1 MFLFY
6 LISIIND
13 KYKIITFELNNKAT
27 QLLSKLNEQLNFTDL
42 EIDDPILRSEDAIN
56 IIINSVEK
64 LKTIFEKERI
74 KSHEQEIDFFKNIKP
89 RFTSKLIYYN
99 AIFKIETKKPHG
111 GERILKKY
119 LNNELNKLKRYFDN
133 NLDFYK
139 YYRTGSNYLDHKY
152 FTRGKF
158 DIKLALD
165 SFYFE
170 VDHSFS
176 TSHDFK
182 VAKIMA
188 HDLIQVYL
196 EDKLLMMENR
206 EPREKS
212 QVNPKI
218 KQNWT
223 GSKVALIELLY
234 ALHTEG
240 VFNNG
245 ASDLKD
251 IAEYFENIFNI
262 DLGQYHRAF
271 LEIRV
276 RKSEPT
282 KFLNTLKDK
291 LVRRMENTDDL
302 L

>member
-1 MFLFY
+1 M
-6 LISIIND
+6 NQ
-13 KYKIITFELNNKAT
+13 KYTI
-27 QLLSKLNEQLNFTDL
+27 LLHDLNEQLNFIDL
-42 EIDDPILRSEDAIN
+42 EIDDQIKKCEQAITIILESIN
-56 IIINSVEK
+56 E
-64 LKTIFEKERI
+64 LKKATI
-74 KSHEQEIDFFKNIKP
+74 KSNFKSQNEEIQFFKDIKP
-89 RFTSKLIYYN
+89 KFTSKLIYYN
-99 AIFKIETKKPHG
+99 TIFKIETKKPHG

-119 LNNELNKLKRYFDN
+119 LNNELDKLKRYFDN

-152 FTRGKF
+152 FSRGKI

-170 VDHSFS
+170 VDHSYS

-196 EDKLLMMENR
+196 EDQLLMLENK
-206 EPREKS
+206 EPKEKS
-212 QVNPKI
+212 QVNPKV
-218 KQNWT
+218 KQTWT

-245 ASDLKD
+245 SSDLKD
-251 IAEYFENIFNI
+251 IAEYFESIFNI
-262 DLGQYHRAF
+262 NLGQYHRAF
-271 LEIRV
+271 LEIRM
-276 RKSEPT
+276 RKSDQT
-282 KFLNTLKDK
+282 KFLNALKEK
-291 LVRRMENTDDL
+291 LIKRMENTDDL

>member
-1 MFLFY
+1 MNTK
-6 LISIIND
+6 SI
-13 KYKIITFELNNKAT
+13 
-27 QLLSKLNEQLNFTDL
+27 LLLTKLNEQLNFTDI
-42 EIDDPILRSEDAIN
+42 EIDDPIQRSENAVN
-56 IIINSVEK
+56 IIINAVEK
-64 LKTIFEKERI
+64 LKIIFEKEKT
-74 KSHEQEIDFFKNIKP
+74 KSQEQEIDFFKNIKP
-89 RFTSKLIYYN
+89 KFTSKLIYYN
-99 AIFKIETKKPHG
+99 AIYKIETKKPHG
-111 GERILKKY
+111 GERIVKKY
-119 LNNELNKLKRYFDN
+119 INNELEKLKRYFDS
-133 NLDFYK
+133 NLDFYR
-139 YYRTGSNYLDHKY
+139 YYRTGSNYLDVKY

-170 VDHSFS
+170 ADHSFS

-196 EDKLLMMENR
+196 EDMLLMIENK

-212 QVNPKI
+212 QVNHKL

-223 GSKVALIELLY
+223 GSKVALTELLY

-245 ASDLKD
+245 TSDLKD

-271 LEIRV
+271 LEIRM
-276 RKSEPT
+276 RKSDQT
-282 KFLNTLKDK
+282 KLLNSLKETLIK
-291 LVRRMENTDDL
+291 RMEKTDDL
-302 L
+302 

>member
-1 MFLFY
+1 M
-6 LISIIND
+6 
-13 KYKIITFELNNKAT
+13 NNKAT
-27 QLLSKLNEQLNFTDL
+27 QLLSNLSEQLNFTDL
-42 EIDDPILRSEDAIN
+42 EIDDPIQRSESAIN
-56 IIINSVEK
+56 IIINSIEK
-64 LKTIFEKERI
+64 LKVIFEKEKV
-74 KSHEQEIDFFKNIKP
+74 KSQEIEIDFFKNIKP

-99 AIFKIETKKPHG
+99 TVFKIETKKPHG

-119 LNNELNKLKRYFDN
+119 LNNELDKLKRYFDN

-158 DIKLALD
+158 DIKLTLD

-170 VDHSFS
+170 VDHTFS
-176 TSHDFK
+176 TSHDYK

-196 EDKLLMMENR
+196 EDKLLMLENK
-206 EPREKS
+206 EPKEKS
-212 QVNPKI
+212 QVNPKV
-218 KQNWT
+218 KQTWT

-251 IAEYFENIFNI
+251 VAEYFENIFNI

-271 LEIRV
+271 LEIRM
-276 RKSEPT
+276 RKSDQT
-282 KFLNTLKDK
+282 KFLNSLKEK
-291 LVRRMENTDDL
+291 LVKRMENTDDL

>member
-1 MFLFY
+1 LNHK
-6 LISIIND
+6 IN
-13 KYKIITFELNNKAT
+13 
-27 QLLSKLNEQLNFTDL
+27 LLLTNLNEQLNFTDL
-42 EIDDPILRSEDAIN
+42 EIDDPIQRSESAIN
-56 IIINSVEK
+56 IIVNSIEK
-64 LKTIFEKERI
+64 LKANFEKEKV
-74 KSHEQEIDFFKNIKP
+74 KSLEYEIDFFKNIKP
-89 RFTSKLIYYN
+89 KFTSKLIYYN

-119 LNNELNKLKRYFDN
+119 LNNELDKLKRYFDN

-158 DIKLALD
+158 DVKLALD

-170 VDHSFS
+170 VDHTFS

-196 EDKLLMMENR
+196 EDKLLMLENK
-206 EPREKS
+206 EPKEKS
-212 QVNPKI
+212 QVNPKV
-218 KQNWT
+218 KQTWT

-251 IAEYFENIFNI
+251 VAEYFENIFNI

-271 LEIRV
+271 LEIRM
-276 RKSEPT
+276 RKSDQT
-282 KFLNTLKDK
+282 KFLNALKEK
-291 LVRRMENTDDL
+291 LVKKMENTDDL

>member
-1 MFLFY
+1 M
-6 LISIIND
+6 NP
-13 KYKIITFELNNKAT
+13 KYNI
-27 QLLSKLNEQLNFTDL
+27 LLHQLNEQLNFIDL
-42 EIDDPILRSEDAIN
+42 EIDDQIKKCEQAITIILKSIKE
-56 IIINSVEK
+56 
-64 LKTIFEKERI
+64 LKKTTI
-74 KSHEQEIDFFKNIKP
+74 KSNFKSQNEEIQFFKDIKP
-89 RFTSKLIYYN
+89 KFTSKLIYYN
-99 AIFKIETKKPHG
+99 TIFKIETKKPHG

-119 LNNELNKLKRYFDN
+119 LNNELDKLKRYFDN

-152 FTRGKF
+152 FSRGKI

-170 VDHSFS
+170 VDHSYS

-196 EDKLLMMENR
+196 EDQLLMLENK
-206 EPREKS
+206 EPKEKS
-212 QVNPKI
+212 QVNPKV
-218 KQNWT
+218 KQTWT

-245 ASDLKD
+245 SSDLKD

-262 DLGQYHRAF
+262 NLGQYHRAF
-271 LEIRV
+271 LEIRM
-276 RKSEPT
+276 RKSDQT
-282 KFLNTLKDK
+282 KFLNALKEK
-291 LVRRMENTDDL
+291 LIKRMENTDDL

>member
-1 MFLFY
+1 MKSRALQLF
-6 LISIIND
+6 
-13 KYKIITFELNNKAT
+13 
-27 QLLSKLNEQLNFTDL
+27 SKLNEQLNFADL
-42 EIDDPILRSEDAIN
+42 EIDNPIQRSESAIN
-56 IIINSVEK
+56 IIVNSIEK
-64 LKTIFEKERI
+64 LKIIFEKEKN
-74 KSHEQEIDFFKNIKP
+74 KSQEIEIDFFKNIKP
-89 RFTSKLIYYN
+89 KFTSKLIYYN

-119 LNNELNKLKRYFDN
+119 LNNELDKLKRYFDS
-133 NLDFYK
+133 NLDFYR
-139 YYRTGSNYLDHKY
+139 YYRTGSNYLDIKY
-152 FTRGKF
+152 FTRGKV
-158 DIKLALD
+158 DIKMALD

-170 VDHSFS
+170 ADHSFS

-196 EDKLLMMENR
+196 EDKLLMLENK
-206 EPREKS
+206 EPKEKS
-212 QVNPKI
+212 QVNPKV
-218 KQNWT
+218 KQTWT

-271 LEIRV
+271 LEIRM
-276 RKSEPT
+276 RKSDQT
-282 KFLNTLKDK
+282 KFLNSLKEK
-291 LVRRMENTDDL
+291 LVKRMENTDDL

>member
-1 MFLFY
+1 M
-6 LISIIND
+6 NP
-13 KYKIITFELNNKAT
+13 KYNLLLNN
-27 QLLSKLNEQLNFTDL
+27 LNEQLNFIDL
-42 EIDDPILRSEDAIN
+42 EIDDQIKKCEHAITIILKSIN
-56 IIINSVEK
+56 ELKK
-64 LKTIFEKERI
+64 LTAKNNF
-74 KSHEQEIDFFKNIKP
+74 KSQNEEIQFFKDIKP
-89 RFTSKLIYYN
+89 KFTSKLIYYN
-99 AIFKIETKKPHG
+99 TIFKIETKKPHG

-119 LNNELNKLKRYFDN
+119 LNNELDKLKRYFDN

-152 FTRGKF
+152 FSRGKI

-170 VDHSFS
+170 VDHSYS

-196 EDKLLMMENR
+196 EDQLLMLENK
-206 EPREKS
+206 EPKEKS
-212 QVNPKI
+212 QVNPKV
-218 KQNWT
+218 KQTWT

-245 ASDLKD
+245 SSDLKD

-262 DLGQYHRAF
+262 NLGQYHRAF
-271 LEIRV
+271 LEIRM
-276 RKSEPT
+276 RKSDQT
-282 KFLNTLKDK
+282 KFLNALKEK
-291 LVRRMENTDDL
+291 LIKRMENTDDL

>member
-1 MFLFY
+1 M
-6 LISIIND
+6 
-13 KYKIITFELNNKAT
+13 NNKAT

-42 EIDDPILRSEDAIN
+42 EIDDSIIRSESAIN
-56 IIINSVEK
+56 IIVNSIEK
-64 LKTIFEKERI
+64 LKLIFEKEKI
-74 KSHEQEIDFFKNIKP
+74 KSQEIEIDFFKNIKP
-89 RFTSKLIYYN
+89 KFTSKLIYYN
-99 AIFKIETKKPHG
+99 AIYKIETKKPHG
-111 GERILKKY
+111 GERIIKKY
-119 LNNELNKLKRYFDN
+119 LNNELEKLKRYFDN

-158 DIKLALD
+158 DIKLTLD

-170 VDHSFS
+170 ADRTFS

-196 EDKLLMMENR
+196 EDKLLIMENK
-206 EPREKS
+206 EPKEKS
-212 QVNPKI
+212 QVNPKL

-223 GSKVALIELLY
+223 SSKVALIELLY

-245 ASDLKD
+245 TSDLKD
-251 IAEYFENIFNI
+251 IAEYFESIFNVN
-262 DLGQYHRAF
+262 LGQYHRAF
-271 LEIRV
+271 LEIRI
-276 RKSEPT
+276 RKSDQT
-282 KFLNTLKDK
+282 KFLNALKEK
-291 LVRRMENTDDL
+291 LVKRMENTDDL

>member
-1 MFLFY
+1 MNTK
-6 LISIIND
+6 SI
-13 KYKIITFELNNKAT
+13 
-27 QLLSKLNEQLNFTDL
+27 LLLTKLNEQLNFTDI
-42 EIDDPILRSEDAIN
+42 EIDDPIQRSENAVN
-56 IIINSVEK
+56 IIINAVEK
-64 LKTIFEKERI
+64 LKIIFEKEKT
-74 KSHEQEIDFFKNIKP
+74 KSQEQEIDFFKNIKP
-89 RFTSKLIYYN
+89 KFTSKLIYYN
-99 AIFKIETKKPHG
+99 AIYKIETKKPHG
-111 GERILKKY
+111 GERIVKKY
-119 LNNELNKLKRYFDN
+119 INNELEKLKHYFDS
-133 NLDFYK
+133 NLDFYR
-139 YYRTGSNYLDHKY
+139 YYRTGSNYLDVKY

-170 VDHSFS
+170 ADHSFS

-196 EDKLLMMENR
+196 EDMLLMIENK

-212 QVNPKI
+212 QVNHKL

-223 GSKVALIELLY
+223 GSKVALTELLY

-245 ASDLKD
+245 TSDLKD

-271 LEIRV
+271 LEIRM
-276 RKSEPT
+276 RKSDQT
-282 KFLNTLKDK
+282 KFLNSLKETLIK
-291 LVRRMENTDDL
+291 RMEKTDDL
-302 L
+302 

>member
-1 MFLFY
+1 MN
-6 LISIIND
+6 SKIN
-13 KYKIITFELNNKAT
+13 
-27 QLLSKLNEQLNFTDL
+27 LLLTNLNEQINFIDL
-42 EIDDPILRSEDAIN
+42 EIDNPINKCEKAIEIILISITNLEKAIQKNNFKSVSE
-56 IIINSVEK
+56 
-64 LKTIFEKERI
+64 
-74 KSHEQEIDFFKNIKP
+74 EIDFFKNIKP

-119 LNNELNKLKRYFDN
+119 LNNELDKLKRYFDN

-206 EPREKS
+206 EPKEKS
-212 QVNPKI
+212 QGNPKV
-218 KQNWT
+218 KQTWT

-251 IAEYFENIFNI
+251 VAEYFENIFNI

-271 LEIRV
+271 LEIRM
-276 RKSEPT
+276 RKSDQT
-282 KFLNTLKDK
+282 KFLNSLKEK
-291 LVRRMENTDDL
+291 LVKRMENTDDL

>member
-1 MFLFY
+1 MNPK
-6 LISIIND
+6 IN
-13 KYKIITFELNNKAT
+13 
-27 QLLSKLNEQLNFTDL
+27 LLLTNLNEQLNFTDL
-42 EIDDPILRSEDAIN
+42 EIDDPILRSENAIN
-56 IIINSVEK
+56 IIITSIEK
-64 LKTIFEKERI
+64 LKVNFEKEKI
-74 KSHEQEIDFFKNIKP
+74 KSQEQEINFFKNIKP

-99 AIFKIETKKPHG
+99 AIYKIETKKPHG
-111 GERILKKY
+111 GERIIKKY
-119 LNNELNKLKRYFDN
+119 LNNELDKLKRYFDN
-133 NLDFYK
+133 NLDFYR
-139 YYRTGSNYLDHKY
+139 YYRTGSNYLDIKY

-158 DIKLALD
+158 DIKMALD

-170 VDHSFS
+170 ADHAFS

-182 VAKIMA
+182 VAKILA

-196 EDKLLMMENR
+196 EDKLLIMENR
-206 EPREKS
+206 DPKEKS
-212 QVNPKI
+212 QVNPKV

-234 ALHTEG
+234 ALHTEV

-251 IAEYFENIFNI
+251 VAEYFENIFNI

-271 LEIRV
+271 LEIRM
-276 RKSEPT
+276 RKSDQT
-282 KFLNTLKDK
+282 KFLNALKEK
-291 LVRRMENTDDL
+291 LVKRMENTDDL

>member
-1 MFLFY
+1 LKNK
-6 LISIIND
+6 IN
-13 KYKIITFELNNKAT
+13 L
-27 QLLSKLNEQLNFTDL
+27 LLSDLNEQLNFTDL
-42 EIDDPILRSEDAIN
+42 EIDDPILRSESAIN
-56 IIINSVEK
+56 IIINSMAK
-64 LKTIFEKERI
+64 LKAIFEKE
-74 KSHEQEIDFFKNIKP
+74 KSISQETEIDFFKNIKP
-89 RFTSKLIYYN
+89 KFTSKLIYYN
-99 AIFKIETKKPHG
+99 AIYKIETKKPHG

-119 LNNELNKLKRYFDN
+119 INHELEKLKRYFDN
-133 NLDFYK
+133 NLDFYR
-139 YYRTGSNYLDHKY
+139 YYRTGSNYLDTKY

-158 DIKLALD
+158 DIKLTLD

-170 VDHSFS
+170 ADHTFS

-196 EDKLLMMENR
+196 EDKLLMLENK
-206 EPREKS
+206 EPKEKS
-212 QVNPKI
+212 QVNPKV
-218 KQNWT
+218 KQTWT

-251 IAEYFENIFNI
+251 VAEYFENVFNI

-271 LEIRV
+271 LEIRM
-276 RKSEPT
+276 RKSDQT
-282 KFLNTLKDK
+282 KFLNALKEK
-291 LVRRMENTDDL
+291 LVKRMENTDDL

>member
-1 MFLFY
+1 M
-6 LISIIND
+6 
-13 KYKIITFELNNKAT
+13 NNKIN
-27 QLLSKLNEQLNFTDL
+27 LLLTNLNDQLNFTDL
-42 EIDDPILRSEDAIN
+42 EIDDPIQRSESAIN
-56 IIINSVEK
+56 IIVNSIEK
-64 LKTIFEKERI
+64 LKANFEKEKV
-74 KSHEQEIDFFKNIKP
+74 KSLEYEIDFFKNIKP
-89 RFTSKLIYYN
+89 KFTSKLIYYN

-119 LNNELNKLKRYFDN
+119 LNNELDKLKRYFDN

-158 DIKLALD
+158 DVKLALD

-170 VDHSFS
+170 VDHTFS

-196 EDKLLMMENR
+196 EDKLLMLENK
-206 EPREKS
+206 EPKEKS
-212 QVNPKI
+212 QVNPKV
-218 KQNWT
+218 KQTWT

-251 IAEYFENIFNI
+251 VAEYFENIFNI

-271 LEIRV
+271 LEIRM
-276 RKSEPT
+276 RKSDQT
-282 KFLNTLKDK
+282 KFLNALKEK
-291 LVRRMENTDDL
+291 LVKKMENTDDL

>member
-1 MFLFY
+1 MNTK
-6 LISIIND
+6 SI
-13 KYKIITFELNNKAT
+13 
-27 QLLSKLNEQLNFTDL
+27 LLLTKLNEQLNFTDI
-42 EIDDPILRSEDAIN
+42 EIDDPIQRSENAVN
-56 IIINSVEK
+56 IIINAVEK
-64 LKTIFEKERI
+64 LKIIFEKEKT
-74 KSHEQEIDFFKNIKP
+74 KSQEQEIDFFKNIKP
-89 RFTSKLIYYN
+89 KFTSKLIYYN
-99 AIFKIETKKPHG
+99 AIYKIETKKPHG
-111 GERILKKY
+111 GERIVKKY
-119 LNNELNKLKRYFDN
+119 INNELEKLKRYFDS
-133 NLDFYK
+133 NLDFYR
-139 YYRTGSNYLDHKY
+139 YYRTGSNYLDVKY

-170 VDHSFS
+170 ADHSFS

-196 EDKLLMMENR
+196 EDMLLMIENK

-212 QVNPKI
+212 QVNHKL

-223 GSKVALIELLY
+223 GSKVALTELLY

-245 ASDLKD
+245 TSDLKD

-262 DLGQYHRAF
+262 DLGQYH
-271 LEIRV
+271 
-276 RKSEPT
+276 
-282 KFLNTLKDK
+282 
-291 LVRRMENTDDL
+291 
-302 L
+302 

>member
-1 MFLFY
+1 MN
-6 LISIIND
+6 SKIN
-13 KYKIITFELNNKAT
+13 
-27 QLLSKLNEQLNFTDL
+27 LLLTNLNEQINFIDL
-42 EIDDPILRSEDAIN
+42 EIDNPINKCEKAIEIILISITNLKKAIQKNNFKSVSE
-56 IIINSVEK
+56 
-64 LKTIFEKERI
+64 
-74 KSHEQEIDFFKNIKP
+74 EIDFFKNIKP

-119 LNNELNKLKRYFDN
+119 LNNELYKLKRYFDN

-206 EPREKS
+206 EPKEKS
-212 QVNPKI
+212 QGNPKV
-218 KQNWT
+218 KQTWT

-251 IAEYFENIFNI
+251 VAEYFENIFNI

-271 LEIRV
+271 LEIRM
-276 RKSEPT
+276 RKSDQT
-282 KFLNTLKDK
+282 KFLNALKEK
-291 LVRRMENTDDL
+291 LVKRMENTDDL

>member
-1 MFLFY
+1 MN
-6 LISIIND
+6 SKIN
-13 KYKIITFELNNKAT
+13 
-27 QLLSKLNEQLNFTDL
+27 LLLTNLNEQINFIDL
-42 EIDDPILRSEDAIN
+42 EIDNPINKCEKAIEIILISITNLKKAIQKNNFKSVSE
-56 IIINSVEK
+56 
-64 LKTIFEKERI
+64 
-74 KSHEQEIDFFKNIKP
+74 EIDFFKNIKP

-119 LNNELNKLKRYFDN
+119 LNNELDKLKRYFDN

-206 EPREKS
+206 EPKEKS
-212 QVNPKI
+212 QGNPKV
-218 KQNWT
+218 KQTWT

-251 IAEYFENIFNI
+251 VAEYFENIFNI

-271 LEIRV
+271 LEIRM
-276 RKSEPT
+276 RKSDQT
-282 KFLNTLKDK
+282 KFLNSLKEK
-291 LVRRMENTDDL
+291 LVKRMENTDDL

>member
-1 MFLFY
+1 MNPK
-6 LISIIND
+6 IN
-13 KYKIITFELNNKAT
+13 K
-27 QLLSKLNEQLNFTDL
+27 LLSDLNEQLNFTDL
-42 EIDDPILRSEDAIN
+42 EIDDQILRCESAIS
-56 IIINSVEK
+56 IIVYSIEK
-64 LKTIFEKERI
+64 LKIIFEKEKL
-74 KSHEQEIDFFKNIKP
+74 KSQDIEIDFFKNIKP
-89 RFTSKLIYYN
+89 KFTSKLIYYN

-119 LNNELNKLKRYFDN
+119 LNNELEKLKRYFDS
-133 NLDFYK
+133 NLDFYR
-139 YYRTGSNYLDHKY
+139 YYRTGSSYLDHKY

-196 EDKLLMMENR
+196 EDKLLIMDNKQ
-206 EPREKS
+206 PNEKS
-212 QVNPKI
+212 QVNHKL

-245 ASDLKD
+245 TSDLKD
-251 IAEYFENIFNI
+251 VAEYFESIFNI

-271 LEIRV
+271 LEIRM
-276 RKSEPT
+276 RKSEQT
-282 KFLNTLKDK
+282 KFLNSLKEK
-291 LVRRMENTDDL
+291 LVKRMENTDDL

>member
-1 MFLFY
+1 MNIDISHQTKKLF
-6 LISIIND
+6 
-13 KYKIITFELNNKAT
+13 A
-27 QLLSKLNEQLNFTDL
+27 KLNEQLNFTDL
-42 EIDDPILRSEDAIN
+42 EIDDPILRSENAIN
-56 IIINSVEK
+56 IIITSIEK
-64 LKTIFEKERI
+64 LKIIFEKEKI
-74 KSHEQEIDFFKNIKP
+74 KSQEQEIDFFKNVKP
-89 RFTSKLIYYN
+89 KFTSKLIYYN

-111 GERILKKY
+111 GERIVKKY
-119 LNNELNKLKRYFDN
+119 LNNELDKLKRYFDN

-158 DIKLALD
+158 DIKLSLD

-170 VDHSFS
+170 VDHTFS

-196 EDKLLMMENR
+196 EDKLLMIENR
-206 EPREKS
+206 EAKDKS
-212 QVNPKI
+212 QVNHKL

-271 LEIRV
+271 LEIRM
-276 RKSEPT
+276 RKSDQT
-282 KFLNTLKDK
+282 KFLNSLKEK
-291 LVRRMENTDDL
+291 LVKRMENTDDL

>member
-1 MFLFY
+1 MKSRALQLFC
-6 LISIIND
+6 
-13 KYKIITFELNNKAT
+13 
-27 QLLSKLNEQLNFTDL
+27 KLNEQLNFADL
-42 EIDDPILRSEDAIN
+42 EIDNPIQRSESAIN
-56 IIINSVEK
+56 IIVNSIEK
-64 LKTIFEKERI
+64 LKIIFEKEKN
-74 KSHEQEIDFFKNIKP
+74 KSQEQEIDFFKNIKP
-89 RFTSKLIYYN
+89 KFTSKLIYYN
-99 AIFKIETKKPHG
+99 AIYKIETKKPHG

-119 LNNELNKLKRYFDN
+119 LNNELDKLKRYFDS
-133 NLDFYK
+133 NLDFYR
-139 YYRTGSNYLDHKY
+139 YYRTGSNYLDIKY
-152 FTRGKF
+152 FTRGKV
-158 DIKLALD
+158 DIKMALD

-170 VDHSFS
+170 ADHSFS

-196 EDKLLMMENR
+196 EDKLLIMENR
-206 EPREKS
+206 EPKEKS

-245 ASDLKD
+245 SSDLKD

-271 LEIRV
+271 LEIRM
-276 RKSEPT
+276 RKSDQT
-282 KFLNTLKDK
+282 KFLNSLKEK
-291 LVRRMENTDDL
+291 LVKRMENTDDL

>member
-1 MFLFY
+1 M
-6 LISIIND
+6 NP
-13 KYKIITFELNNKAT
+13 KYNLLLNN
-27 QLLSKLNEQLNFTDL
+27 LNEQLNFIDL
-42 EIDDPILRSEDAIN
+42 EIDDQIKKCEQAITIILKSIKE
-56 IIINSVEK
+56 
-64 LKTIFEKERI
+64 LKKTTI
-74 KSHEQEIDFFKNIKP
+74 KSNFKSQNEEIQFFKDIKP
-89 RFTSKLIYYN
+89 KFTSKLIYYN
-99 AIFKIETKKPHG
+99 TIFKIETKKPHG

-119 LNNELNKLKRYFDN
+119 LNNELDKLKRYFDN

-152 FTRGKF
+152 FSRGKI

-170 VDHSFS
+170 VDHSYS

-196 EDKLLMMENR
+196 EDQLLMLENK
-206 EPREKS
+206 EPKEKS
-212 QVNPKI
+212 QVNPKV
-218 KQNWT
+218 KQTWT

-245 ASDLKD
+245 SSDLKD

-262 DLGQYHRAF
+262 NLGQYHRAF
-271 LEIRV
+271 LEIRM
-276 RKSEPT
+276 RKSDQT
-282 KFLNTLKDK
+282 KFLNALKEK
-291 LVRRMENTDDL
+291 LIKRMENTDDL

>member
-1 MFLFY
+1 LNTK
-6 LISIIND
+6 SI
-13 KYKIITFELNNKAT
+13 
-27 QLLSKLNEQLNFTDL
+27 LLLTKLNEQLNFTDI
-42 EIDDPILRSEDAIN
+42 EIDDPIQRSENAVN
-56 IIINSVEK
+56 IIINAVEK
-64 LKTIFEKERI
+64 LKIIFEKEKT
-74 KSHEQEIDFFKNIKP
+74 KSQEQEIDFFKNIKP
-89 RFTSKLIYYN
+89 KFTSKLIYYN
-99 AIFKIETKKPHG
+99 AIYKIETKKPHG
-111 GERILKKY
+111 GERIVKKY
-119 LNNELNKLKRYFDN
+119 INNELEKLKRYFDS
-133 NLDFYK
+133 NLDFYR
-139 YYRTGSNYLDHKY
+139 YYRTGSNYLDIKY

-158 DIKLALD
+158 DVKLALD

-170 VDHSFS
+170 ADHSFS

-196 EDKLLMMENR
+196 EDKLLLIENK

-212 QVNPKI
+212 QVNHKL

-245 ASDLKD
+245 TSDLKE
-251 IAEYFENIFNI
+251 IAEYFENVFSI

-271 LEIRV
+271 LEIRM
-276 RKSEPT
+276 RKTDKT
-282 KFLNTLKDK
+282 KFLNGMKEK
-291 LVRRMENTDDL
+291 LIRRMENTDEL

>member
-1 MFLFY
+1 MNSKYILS
-6 LISIIND
+6 LI
-13 KYKIITFELNNKAT
+13 
-27 QLLSKLNEQLNFTDL
+27 KLNEQINFIDL
-42 EIDDPILRSEDAIN
+42 EIDNTLN
-56 IIINSVEK
+56 KCEK
-64 LKTIFEKERI
+64 ALDVII
-74 KSHEQEIDFFKNIKP
+74 KSIDDLKKNVSKYGFKSETDEIDFFKNVKP
-89 RFTSKLIYYN
+89 KFTSKLIYYN
-99 AIFKIETKKPHG
+99 ALFKIETKKPHG
-111 GERILKKY
+111 GERIVKKY
-119 LNNELNKLKRYFDN
+119 LNNELDKLKKYFDN

-152 FTRGKF
+152 FIRGKF

-170 VDHSFS
+170 ADRTFS

-212 QVNPKI
+212 QVNPKV

-271 LEIRV
+271 LEIRM
-276 RKSEPT
+276 RKSDQT
-282 KFLNTLKDK
+282 KFLNALKEK
-291 LVRRMENTDDL
+291 LVKRMENTDDL

>member
-1 MFLFY
+1 LN
-6 LISIIND
+6 SKIN
-13 KYKIITFELNNKAT
+13 
-27 QLLSKLNEQLNFTDL
+27 LLLTNLNEQINFIDL
-42 EIDDPILRSEDAIN
+42 EIDNPINKCEKAIEIILISITNLKKAIQKNNFKSVSE
-56 IIINSVEK
+56 
-64 LKTIFEKERI
+64 
-74 KSHEQEIDFFKNIKP
+74 EIDFFKNIKP

-119 LNNELNKLKRYFDN
+119 LNNELDKLKRYFDG
-133 NLDFYK
+133 NLDFYR
-139 YYRTGSNYLDHKY
+139 YYRTGSSYLDHKY
-152 FTRGKF
+152 FVRGKF
-158 DIKLALD
+158 DVKLALD

-170 VDHSFS
+170 ADHTFS

-182 VAKIMA
+182 VAKILA

-196 EDKLLMMENR
+196 EDKLLIMENKD
-206 EPREKS
+206 PKEKS
-212 QVNPKI
+212 QVQPKV
-218 KQNWT
+218 KQTWT

-245 ASDLKD
+245 TSDLKD
-251 IAEYFENIFNI
+251 IAEYFENVFNI

-271 LEIRV
+271 LEIRM
-276 RKSEPT
+276 RKSDQT
-282 KFLNTLKDK
+282 KFINSLREK
-291 LVRRMENTDDL
+291 LTKRMENTDDL

>member
-1 MFLFY
+1 LY
-6 LISIIND
+6 QKIN
-13 KYKIITFELNNKAT
+13 N
-27 QLLSKLNEQLNFTDL
+27 LLTSLNEQLNFTNL
-42 EIDDPILRSEDAIN
+42 EIDDPIERSENAIDM
-56 IIINSVEK
+56 IVNSIEK
-64 LKTIFEKERI
+64 LKIVFEKEKN
-74 KSHEQEIDFFKNIKP
+74 KSQELEIEFFKNIKP
-89 RFTSKLIYYN
+89 KFTSKLIYYN
-99 AIFKIETKKPHG
+99 AIYKIETKKPHG
-111 GERILKKY
+111 GERIIKKY
-119 LNNELNKLKRYFDN
+119 LNNELEKLKRYFDS
-133 NLDFYK
+133 NLDFYR
-139 YYRTGSNYLDHKY
+139 YYRTGSNYLDIKY

-170 VDHSFS
+170 ADRTFS

-196 EDKLLMMENR
+196 EDKLLIMENK

-212 QVNPKI
+212 QVNHKL

-223 GSKVALIELLY
+223 GSKVALVELLY

-245 ASDLKD
+245 TSDLKD
-251 IAEYFENIFNI
+251 VAEYFETVFNI
-262 DLGQYHRAF
+262 DLGQYHRTF
-271 LEIRV
+271 LEIRM
-276 RKSEPT
+276 RKSEQT
-282 KFLNTLKDK
+282 KFLNSLKEK
-291 LVRRMENTDDL
+291 LVKRMENTDDL

>member
-1 MFLFY
+1 MN
-6 LISIIND
+6 SKIN
-13 KYKIITFELNNKAT
+13 
-27 QLLSKLNEQLNFTDL
+27 LLLTNLNEQINFIDL
-42 EIDDPILRSEDAIN
+42 EIDNPINKCEKAIEIILISIKNLKKSIQKNNFKSVSE
-56 IIINSVEK
+56 
-64 LKTIFEKERI
+64 
-74 KSHEQEIDFFKNIKP
+74 EIDFFKNIKP

-99 AIFKIETKKPHG
+99 AVFKIETKKPHG

-119 LNNELNKLKRYFDN
+119 LNNELDKLKRYFDN

-170 VDHSFS
+170 VDHTFS
-176 TSHDFK
+176 TSHDYK

-206 EPREKS
+206 EPKEKS
-212 QVNPKI
+212 QVNPKV
-218 KQNWT
+218 KQIWT

-240 VFNNG
+240 GFNNG

-262 DLGQYHRAF
+262 DLRQYHRAF
-271 LEIRV
+271 LEIRM
-276 RKSEPT
+276 RKSDQT
-282 KFLNTLKDK
+282 KFLNSLKEK
-291 LVRRMENTDDL
+291 LVKRMENTDDL

>member
-1 MFLFY
+1 M
-6 LISIIND
+6 NP
-13 KYKIITFELNNKAT
+13 KYNS
-27 QLLSKLNEQLNFTDL
+27 LLHNLNEQLNFIDL
-42 EIDDPILRSEDAIN
+42 EIDDQIKKCEQAITIILESIN
-56 IIINSVEK
+56 E
-64 LKTIFEKERI
+64 LKKATI
-74 KSHEQEIDFFKNIKP
+74 KSNFKSQNEEIQFFKDIKP
-89 RFTSKLIYYN
+89 KFTSKLIYYN
-99 AIFKIETKKPHG
+99 TIFKIETKKPHG

-119 LNNELNKLKRYFDN
+119 LNNELDKLKRYFDN

-152 FTRGKF
+152 FSRGKI

-170 VDHSFS
+170 VDHSYS

-196 EDKLLMMENR
+196 EDQLLMLENK
-206 EPREKS
+206 EPKEKS
-212 QVNPKI
+212 QVNPKV
-218 KQNWT
+218 KQTWT

-245 ASDLKD
+245 SSDLKD

-262 DLGQYHRAF
+262 NLGQYHRAF
-271 LEIRV
+271 LEIRM
-276 RKSEPT
+276 RKSDQT
-282 KFLNTLKDK
+282 KFLNALKEK
-291 LVRRMENTDDL
+291 LIKRMENTDDL

>member
-1 MFLFY
+1 M
-6 LISIIND
+6 
-13 KYKIITFELNNKAT
+13 
-27 QLLSKLNEQLNFTDL
+27 
-42 EIDDPILRSEDAIN
+42 
-56 IIINSVEK
+56 
-64 LKTIFEKERI
+64 
-74 KSHEQEIDFFKNIKP
+74 
-89 RFTSKLIYYN
+89 
-99 AIFKIETKKPHG
+99 
-111 GERILKKY
+111 
-119 LNNELNKLKRYFDN
+119 
-133 NLDFYK
+133 
-139 YYRTGSNYLDHKY
+139 
-152 FTRGKF
+152 
-158 DIKLALD
+158 D

-170 VDHSFS
+170 VDHTFS

-196 EDKLLMMENR
+196 EDKLLMIENR
-206 EPREKS
+206 EAKDKS
-212 QVNPKI
+212 QVNHKL

-271 LEIRV
+271 LEI
-276 RKSEPT
+276 
-282 KFLNTLKDK
+282 
-291 LVRRMENTDDL
+291 
-302 L
+302 